1 MHRLEYYRLPI
12 YLRYQLKPFLYHPSL
27 TSAFTTKDIEGVIGS
42 LRETDVI
49 VLARRSDLVVT
60 PPRLFPMRWWYYA
73 TSSPLPGSQVYN
85 LTLEFQSRLEAPLV
99 QFLNSD
105 YYVRAFEDG
114 EIVGLVHVI
123 Q

>member
-27 TSAFTTKDIEGVIGS
+27 TSAFTTRDIEGVIASLKGS
-42 LRETDVI
+42 DVI
-49 VLARRSDLVVT
+49 VLARRSDLSVS
-60 PPRLFPMRWWYYA
+60 PPQPFATHWWYYI

-99 QFLNSD
+99 HFLNSD

-114 EIVGLVHVI
+114 EIVGLVHAI